1 MTTTNFFRPY
11 QGTFTTALFILEQ
24 FSSISFPLHTA
35 PTNPECLSK
44 EAVDWSVEL
53 NQFTGVLVLFRRP
66 HFFVCMQFIQRFRF
80 NIDVIITFT
89 SNKTERRHERLNN
102 EPQKKQRNSLKKM
115 KKDIDMQKQINLF
128 MRYVNMATL

>member
-66 HFFVCMQFIQRFRF
+66 YFFVCMQFTQRFRF
-80 NIDVIITFT
+80 NIDVIITFIHLTKQKGDMNDSTT
-89 SNKTERRHERLNN
+89 S
-102 EPQKKQRNSLKKM
+102 PQKQRNSLKKM